1 MRQLSYTFEDVRFFP
16 QIQFKAASPTKAA
29 CSQDRYQ
36 GSGAGVGLIDVGGM
50 VSGQVSLRS
59 IAERAYLT
67 NSKANDTGI
76 AQFSSSVSGDDF
88 GGYKCPRNTASAM

>member
-1 MRQLSYTFEDVRFFP
+1 MRQLSYTFEDVRFSP
-16 QIQFKAASPTKAA
+16 QNQFKAASPTKAA

-59 IAERAYLT
+59 IAERAFIT
-67 NSKANDTGI
+67 DCAANDTGI
-76 AQFSSSVSGDDF
+76 AQFASCVSGDVF
-88 GGYKCPRNTASAM
+88 GGHKCQSNTAG